1 LRYLAPREPGRA
13 GPVGPKVRLSYED
26 MIYPQEIINGR
37 ERVPVVYIH
46 PTMSNTTSARFPA
59 SIALIATVASAIGCG
74 TARRDA
80 LVARPLHRPTSQV
93 ELGERI
99 FTARC
104 NQCHPGG
111 AAGLGPAVNNKPV
124 PGFMIA
130 FQVRHGL
137 GAMPRF
143 SKSQLSDRQL
153 DAVIAY
159 LKDLRNR
166 PVSLAKSS

>member
-1 LRYLAPREPGRA
+1 
-13 GPVGPKVRLSYED
+13 
-26 MIYPQEIINGR
+26 
-37 ERVPVVYIH
+37 
-46 PTMSNTTSARFPA
+46 MSNMTLAKVPA
-59 SIALIATVASAIGCG
+59 TLAAIAALAIAISSIGCG

-111 AAGLGPAVNNKPV
+111 AAGLGPAINNKPV
-124 PGFMIA
+124 PGFLVR

-143 SKSQLSDRQL
+143 TKSQLSDRQL
-153 DAVIAY
+153 D
-159 LKDLRNR
+159 
-166 PVSLAKSS
+166 

>member
-1 LRYLAPREPGRA
+1 MSTMTFPRLFA
-13 GPVGPKVRLSYED
+13 
-26 MIYPQEIINGR
+26 
-37 ERVPVVYIH
+37 
-46 PTMSNTTSARFPA
+46 TFT
-59 SIALIATVASAIGCG
+59 LIATLAIAVSFSIGCG

-80 LVARPLHRPTSQV
+80 LVAKPLHRPTSQV
-93 ELGERI
+93 ELGDRI
-99 FTARC
+99 FSARC

-111 AAGLGPAVNNKPV
+111 AAGLGPAINNKPV

-153 DAVIAY
+153 DAVVAY
-159 LKDLRNR
+159 LKDLRHR
-166 PVSLAKSS
+166 PVTLAKSS